1 MLRPDR
7 TLLPNQLKTMY
18 KQILSI
24 IFAAVTYSA
33 TAQQINDS
41 NTPLHLLKPD
51 YKLAYGVSRTEDVKA
66 TMDRVLRYISS
77 CTPAQIIDKRT
88 GQPLTELKKIDENS
102 QLASGTFRLT
112 SYEWGVTYSACL
124 AAAKATGD
132 KAYQT
137 YVTDRFRLLRD
148 AAPYFRKVY
157 QKKGSVIGNM
167 RQVVDPHALDDCGA
181 ICAAMGERVAW
192 VPEAVTYDEA
202 PTAFRTSVTQRMR
215 WSSGI
220 MCAARR
226 RLEYGIMR
234 T

>member
-88 GQPLTELKKIDENS
+88 GQPLTNLKKIDENS

-124 AAAKATGD
+124 AAA
-132 KAYQT
+132 
-137 YVTDRFRLLRD
+137 
-148 AAPYFRKVY
+148 
-157 QKKGSVIGNM
+157 
-167 RQVVDPHALDDCGA
+167 
-181 ICAAMGERVAW
+181 
-192 VPEAVTYDEA
+192 
-202 PTAFRTSVTQRMR
+202 
-215 WSSGI
+215 
-220 MCAARR
+220 
-226 RLEYGIMR
+226 
-234 T
+234 